1 MCTTDRDRPNYL
13 RHAFLTDRKTN
24 RMVRR
29 LDFTFWVTVV
39 LITVLGTI
47 GGVLFKFGTNALGT
61 IDFRRLLEIRMSTT
75 TVVFAG
81 LIVFSV
87 MLFFFSGYSL
97 GSYSFAARYLFTPI
111 IFLALIMMAF
121 SRFLIGV
128 PLSITG
134 LGRLTGLLTALGVL
148 TTAIASNLVFKETFS
163 TRVLAGIALAVVA
176 VILIGE

>member
-1 MCTTDRDRPNYL
+1 MCAGSHDRPNYFARL
-13 RHAFLTDRKTN
+13 NLTDGKTK
-24 RMVRR
+24 RMVRKM
-29 LDFTFWVTVV
+29 DPAFWATVI
-39 LITVLGTI
+39 LIVALGTI
-47 GGVLFKFGTNALGT
+47 AGVLFKSGTNVLGM

-75 TVVFAG
+75 TLVFAG
-81 LIVFSV
+81 LLVFSV
-87 MLFFFSGYSL
+87 VLFFFSGYSL
-97 GSYSFAARYLFTPI
+97 RDHSFAARNLFSPI
-111 IFLALIMMAF
+111 IFIALIMMAF

-148 TTAIASNLVFKETFS
+148 TTAIASNLIFKETFS

>member
-1 MCTTDRDRPNYL
+1 MTALDW
-13 RHAFLTDRKTN
+13 KTE
-24 RMVRR
+24 RMVRK
-29 LDFTFWVTVV
+29 LDLTFWVAVV
-39 LITVLGTI
+39 LIVVLGTI
-47 GGVLFKFGTNALGT
+47 GSVLFKFGTNALGT

-75 TVVFAG
+75 AVLLAG
-81 LIVFSV
+81 LLIFSV
-87 MLFFFSGYSL
+87 MLFFYSGYSL
-97 GSYSFAARYLFTPI
+97 GQHSFAARYLFTPI

-128 PLSITG
+128 PLSMTG

-148 TTAIASNLVFKETFS
+148 TTAVASNLVFKETFS